1 MAALFALGVMSITW
15 MIVIAALIALE
26 KLLPRSE
33 RAEGVT
39 VVVLLILAIGVAFFP
54 GQVPGLTT
62 PDSPAAMRAMDSMSM
77 EQAPA
82 HESQMPDMS
91 P

>member
-1 MAALFALGVMSITW
+1 
-15 MIVIAALIALE
+15 
-26 KLLPRSE
+26 
-33 RAEGVT
+33 
-39 VVVLLILAIGVAFFP
+39 VLLALAVGVAFFP

-77 EQAPA
+77 
-82 HESQMPDMS
+82 HETPMHETPMQGMS